1 MPLQKQDYALV
12 IGIDDYPNYNRP
24 LKGAIQDAEDFWGW
38 LVDRKTGGG
47 LYKKNCKTLFSSP
60 RPLKPVQDDID
71 TALDE
76 IRTQARKT
84 GARRF
89 YFYFSGHGQTP
100 TADDVN
106 LCLAKWSEHRF
117 SRTALS
123 SRECWNFVAQ
133 CIGFKEIVVL
143 LDCCRVRVVGAAG
156 LPPGVSCVKP
166 VEAAGQTRVFKAYG
180 SEFLNPAYEAEVAA
194 THGDQ
199 AAGSIVRGHFTKALL
214 DALKGGAASE
224 GGGVKASTLK
234 KYLEIEV
241 KRIAK
246 KHNHRQKAHVVNGF
260 PSIKEPVFGSAMP
273 EANVKI
279 QFLASRRGEI
289 VLEGPG
295 LEIIKQADASTGP
308 WELTLSK
315 NHYFLRELETGKEM
329 HFRFQPQEEVTHV
342 EF

>member
-24 LKGAIQDAEDFWGW
+24 LKGAIQDAEDFGGW

-60 RPLKPVQDDID
+60 RPLKPVLGDID

-76 IRTQARKT
+76 IRIQARET

-143 LDCCRVRVVGAAG
+143 LDW
-156 LPPGVSCVKP
+156 
-166 VEAAGQTRVFKAYG
+166 FKAYG

-194 THGDQ
+194 THGDR

-224 GGGVKASTLK
+224 GAGVKATTLK

-295 LEIIKQADASTGP
+295 LEIIKQGDASTGP